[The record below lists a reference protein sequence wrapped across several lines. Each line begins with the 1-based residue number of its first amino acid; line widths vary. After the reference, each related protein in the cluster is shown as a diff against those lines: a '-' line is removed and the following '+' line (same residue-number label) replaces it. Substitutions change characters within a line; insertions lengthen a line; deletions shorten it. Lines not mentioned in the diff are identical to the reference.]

1 MHFEL
6 EARRSATEMTEVNF
20 FLQVILTGDRTAV
33 VDRTV
38 IFSPASMLKIEPK
51 IIRIAGVFFRV
62 EIAPVV
68 GSWFFLTV
76 L

>member
-1 MHFEL
+1 
-6 EARRSATEMTEVNF
+6 MTEVNF